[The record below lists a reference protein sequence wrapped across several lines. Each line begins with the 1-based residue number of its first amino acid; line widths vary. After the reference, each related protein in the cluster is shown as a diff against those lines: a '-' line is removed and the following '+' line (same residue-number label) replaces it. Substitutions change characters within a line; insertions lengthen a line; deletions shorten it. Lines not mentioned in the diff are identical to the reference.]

1 MHDNDIRKQLT
12 YYNQNC
18 RDQRAKIDEMGY
30 NVDDFVE
37 VRSNKGVKKPFHSRI
52 TPAGQA
58 FSSAC
63 EQGILLPDFLEM
75 SLTGGYKFQPTPKAV
90 TMEDNGGG
98 GPFYAIIGG
107 AVAGALLAFGIV
119 FLIFQYRLKKKKDK
133 ALHRISEVDGTEMD
147 IPEKMSSN
155 EGLESGQLNDE
166 DAKNV
171 PNRSKSSKQKR
182 SKLAVLAASMVSGD
196 DDEPSSSSSSSD
208 DDLSSDSDSS
218 ESLES
223 SSQVRRRKRQEKKAS
238 KKTPSSQKEIMRATG
253 RNVKRRANALRGSL
267 RGSLKKKKS
276 ATKRATNNG
285 RRRATTTSRVSALRS
300 SLHQVLRKSLTHH
313 TVAATSKSRRRPN
326 HKALCNVPRPSDAR
340 RRATITRQD
349 TFATAGAVIAD
360 NDAVSRRDSY
370 DT

>member
-1 MHDNDIRKQLT
+1 
-12 YYNQNC
+12 
-18 RDQRAKIDEMGY
+18 
-30 NVDDFVE
+30 
-37 VRSNKGVKKPFHSRI
+37 
-52 TPAGQA
+52 
-58 FSSAC
+58 
-63 EQGILLPDFLEM
+63 
-75 SLTGGYKFQPTPKAV
+75 
-90 TMEDNGGG
+90 MEDSGGG
-98 GPFYAIIGG
+98 GPLYAIIGG

-171 PNRSKSSKQKR
+171 PKRSKSSKQKR
-182 SKLAVLAASMVSGD
+182 IKLAVLAASMVSGD

-276 ATKRATNNG
+276 ATKRAMNNG

-326 HKALCNVPRPSDAR
+326 HKALCGAQRPSDARRRATITRQDTLDTVGAVIGGGKCDAPRPSDVSRRATVTRQDTLDTAGAIITANDAQCPSDAR

-349 TFATAGAVIAD
+349 TFATVGAVIAD
-360 NDAVSRRDSY
+360 NDAVSRRDSH